1 MEIGQNKG
9 TIKVG
14 GHISSIFISLFIY
27 QISSNLHGFFFVQL
41 YTNQASFC
49 ELHSVHLYLGD
60 AYRSV
65 YVCMR
70 THCCLKVAL
79 SECCIK
85 VNEANYC
92 VRYIPFFFI
101 YPKGVVACNGKK
113 FNYSR
118 IMKTLMLSSDSKYN

>member
-1 MEIGQNKG
+1 MNCILC
-9 TIKVG
+9 TCILVM
-14 GHISSIFISLFIY
+14 HTDRYMCACALI
-27 QISSNLHGFFFVQL
+27 
-41 YTNQASFC
+41 
-49 ELHSVHLYLGD
+49 
-60 AYRSV
+60 
-65 YVCMR
+65 
-70 THCCLKVAL
+70 CCLKVAL

-92 VRYIPFFFI
+92 VRYIPVFFI